1 MSDRIERALERA
13 RRQARA
19 AFVPFLVAGD
29 PSPRAT
35 VPLLRALELGGADIV
50 ELGVPFSD
58 PIADG
63 PTIQRSS
70 ERALAHGVTLE
81 GVLAMVRE
89 VRLLSRVPV
98 VLFSYFNP
106 VHAYGVER
114 FAADAAAAGVDGVLL
129 VDVPAEELAGPARIL
144 SRERLTVVPLLAPT
158 STPER
163 MRAVRRLHGGLV
175 YLVARSGVTGPR
187 RTLEADLEERTNLV
201 RRVSGAA
208 VAVGFGISTPEQVQ
222 RVAAFA
228 DAVVV
233 GSALVEHIAT
243 RGAGPGLEDD
253 VAAFTRTLA
262 AGTSRPRTVR
272 RPRT

>member
-1 MSDRIERALERA
+1 MSDRIGRALERA

-19 AFVPFLVAGD
+19 AFIPFLMAGD
-29 PSPRAT
+29 PTPRAT
-35 VPLLRALELGGADIV
+35 APLLRALELGGADMV

-58 PIADG
+58 PVADG

-70 ERALAHGVTLE
+70 ERALAHGVTLD
-81 GVLAMVRE
+81 GVLALLRE
-89 VRLLSRVPV
+89 VRLLSRLPV

-106 VHAYGVER
+106 VHAYGIER
-114 FAADAAAAGVDGVLL
+114 FAADAAAAGADGVLL
-129 VDVPAEELAGPARIL
+129 VDVPAEELAAPARIL
-144 SRERLTVVPLLAPT
+144 SRARLAVVPLLAPT

-187 RTLEADLEERTNLV
+187 RTLEADLEERTRLV

-208 VAVGFGISTPEQVQ
+208 VAVGFGISTPDQVR

-233 GSALVEHIAT
+233 GSALVDHIASL
-243 RGAGPGLEDD
+243 GPGPGLVDE
-253 VAAFTRTLA
+253 VAAYTRTLVA
-262 AGTSRPRTVR
+262 AAARSRP
-272 RPRT
+272 